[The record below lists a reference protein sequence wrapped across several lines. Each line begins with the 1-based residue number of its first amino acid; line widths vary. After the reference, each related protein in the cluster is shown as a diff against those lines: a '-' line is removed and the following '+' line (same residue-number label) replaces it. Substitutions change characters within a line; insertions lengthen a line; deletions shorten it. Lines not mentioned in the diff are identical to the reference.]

1 MATDRAATATSAHQG
16 PTRGQHETGRRKTL
30 LADLRAMVEVLGRE
44 LDRIDSRVAT
54 TTDPQ
59 ATAEDPHRLP
69 LSRPRVDRVHL
80 ESTIVP
86 KLKRARDLVKDAL
99 ADAGYDWRD

>member
-1 MATDRAATATSAHQG
+1 MATDRAATATTAHKG
-16 PTRGQHETGRRKTL
+16 PTRGQHETGRRKAL

-69 LSRPRVDRVHL
+69 LSRPRLTRVRV
-80 ESTIVP
+80 ESKIVP
-86 KLKRARDLVKDAL
+86 KLQDARDLVRDAL
-99 ADAGYDWRD
+99 ADAGYRWTD